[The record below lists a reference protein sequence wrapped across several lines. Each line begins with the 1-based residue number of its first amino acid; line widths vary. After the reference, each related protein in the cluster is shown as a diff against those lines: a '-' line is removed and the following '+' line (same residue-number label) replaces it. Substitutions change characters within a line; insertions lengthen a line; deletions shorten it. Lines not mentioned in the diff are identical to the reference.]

1 MRSAP
6 THSSL
11 VATCACAALAP
22 SYSFEAPSPARSAA
36 RRSTK
41 HAGSTGLERKPC
53 AGQVQLYTTAHGHA
67 TYSATCGGEVRC
79 IPRHT
84 QSSSTVVDT
93 YLIAQIV
100 AFDGCWM
107 AHMVV
112 ERSGAGPGGAP
123 PPRAGPRKCGR
134 NNKHQTQTRR
144 DGRTNLVPGS
154 TSSRVGGRAEGVL
167 SVTGKVARSKLRT
180 TSPGGNFFTLGDEVK
195 I

>member
-22 SYSFEAPSPARSAA
+22 SYSYEAPSPARSAA

-112 ERSGAGPGGAP
+112 ERSGAGPGGGGRP
-123 PPRAGPRKCGR
+123 PAARRAGPRKAKAT
-134 NNKHQTQTRR
+134 NNKLKQGATDEPRPR
-144 DGRTNLVPGS
+144 LDLEPRW
-154 TSSRVGGRAEGVL
+154 RAC
-167 SVTGKVARSKLRT
+167 
-180 TSPGGNFFTLGDEVK
+180 
-195 I
+195 